1 MQREVIELRMP
12 HEEVKS
18 AAKLIADEIADKIY
32 YEFLLLRYLPEIE
45 LVSSGRIKTMRNNEI
60 SDFIKKRIASL

>member
-1 MQREVIELRMP
+1 MP

-45 LVSSGRIKTMRNNEI
+45 LVSSGRIKTMRNDEI

>member
-45 LVSSGRIKTMRNNEI
+45 LVSSGRIKTMRNDEI